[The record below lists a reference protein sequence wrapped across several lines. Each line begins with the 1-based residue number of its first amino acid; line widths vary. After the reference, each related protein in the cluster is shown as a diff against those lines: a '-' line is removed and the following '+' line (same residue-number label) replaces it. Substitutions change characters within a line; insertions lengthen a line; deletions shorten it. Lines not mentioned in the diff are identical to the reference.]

1 MNKVI
6 IEGRLGKTPEI
17 VTFKDGNK
25 QARFSV
31 ATNESWMD
39 KKSGE
44 RVTKTEWHTVVVRGN
59 NVNTVEKYIQKG
71 TSVLIDGK
79 LQHRSYDKDGV
90 THYVTEIVT
99 NFVKQLSNFGLTDQA
114 IIDMAQPQEDYS
126 APF

>member
-6 IEGRLGKTPEI
+6 INGRLGKNPEV

-31 ATNESWMD
+31 ATDESWID

-44 RVTKTEWHTVVVRGN
+44 RVTKTEWHPVVVRGN
-59 NVNTVEKYIQKG
+59 NVDIVEKYIKKG
-71 TSVLIDGK
+71 TNVLIDGK
-79 LQHRSYDKDGV
+79 LQHRSYKKEGV

-99 NFVKQLSNFGLTDQA
+99 SFVKQLNNFGQPEQATATQTLT
-114 IIDMAQPQEDYS
+114 ED